1 MTIKDIA
8 VLIGVLAGI
17 YANLAFQDSL
27 AAGNADEGAYKVLH
41 RPSAA
46 LRASERRGRVTIY
59 DEIPVGE
66 VERALDE
73 QFDRI
78 DSMMFVRTQ
87 HPVADGGHET
97 DEDCD

>member
-27 AAGNADEGAYKVLH
+27 AAGHPDEIDYQPLH
-41 RPSAA
+41 QPSAA
-46 LRASERRGRVTIY
+46 LRASENRGRITIY
-59 DEIPVGE
+59 DRMPVSE

-73 QFDRI
+73 QFERI

-87 HPVADGGHET
+87 YPVADGGFEE
-97 DEDCD
+97 DDCD

>member
-27 AAGNADEGAYKVLH
+27 AEGRSADGDYQGLH
-41 RPSAA
+41 QPSSA
-46 LRASERRGRVTIY
+46 LRASESRGRITIY
-59 DEIPVGE
+59 DQIPVAQ

-87 HPVADGGHET
+87 YPVADGGFET
-97 DEDCD
+97 DDDCD